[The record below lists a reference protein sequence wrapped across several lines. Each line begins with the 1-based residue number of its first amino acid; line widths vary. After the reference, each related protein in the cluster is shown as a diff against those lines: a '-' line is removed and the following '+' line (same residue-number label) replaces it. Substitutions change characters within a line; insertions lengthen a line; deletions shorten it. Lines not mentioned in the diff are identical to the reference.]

1 MSTDTIMQIQGL
13 KKYFPVQST
22 IRMEPRSVKAIDDV
36 SFDIY
41 RGETFG
47 LVGESGCGKS
57 TTGRCAIGLMKS
69 TAGQIIFNGKDIA
82 QLSSKERKAYT
93 SKMQMIFQDP
103 SSSLNPRM
111 RIGSIVEEPLKL
123 HHIGKDKA
131 ERRALAMNIL
141 EKVGIRS
148 DQYYRFPHEFSGG
161 QKQRIG
167 IARSLILNPELIVC
181 DEAVSALDVSIQS
194 QILNLLA
201 AMKKEL
207 NITYLFISHNIS
219 VVRYVSD
226 RIGVMYLGHLV
237 ELAPTDEIFSNP
249 IHPYTRALLSAVP
262 EINPHIQKEQILLE
276 GDIPSPIDPPSGC
289 VFHNRCPYARMIC
302 SEKKPKFEER
312 GEGHYVSCLLKHFKK
327 KVKK

>member
-1 MSTDTIMQIQGL
+1 MITDTIMQIKGL

-22 IRMEPRSVKAIDDV
+22 FRLQPKTVKAIDDV

-57 TTGRCAIGLMKS
+57 TTGRCAIGLLKS
-69 TAGQIIFNGKDIA
+69 TEGKIIFNGKDIA
-82 QLSSKERKAYT
+82 KLSSKEQKAYT

-111 RIGSIVEEPLKL
+111 RIGDIVEEPLKL
-123 HHIGKDKA
+123 HHVGKNKA
-131 ERRALAMNIL
+131 ERRDLAMNIL
-141 EKVGIRS
+141 KKVGIRS
-148 DQYYRFPHEFSGG
+148 DQYYRYPHEFSGG

-201 AMKKEL
+201 TMKREL

-237 ELAPTDEIFSNP
+237 ELGNTDEIFANP
-249 IHPYTRALLSAVP
+249 LHPYTRALLSAVP
-262 EINPHIQKEQILLE
+262 EVNPHVQKEQILLE
-276 GDIPSPIDPPSGC
+276 GDIPSPLNPPSGC
-289 VFHNRCPYARMIC
+289 VFHNRCPYAKTIC
-302 SEKKPKFEER
+302 SETQPLFEER
-312 GEGHYVSCLLKHFKK
+312 TKGHYVSCLLNHIKR
-327 KVKK
+327 